1 MILDRRRAHVHPR
14 FAVIAATFALG
25 MAVGGA
31 VVAPIVGSP
40 PMAAIAVVTAAA
52 SPARPAPASTLYPVE
67 VLRVIDGDTFDARV
81 RVWPGMDI
89 TTKVRIR
96 DIDAAEFNG
105 RCDEERRLAQQAY
118 DALAAMLAE
127 GEVTIGR
134 VSFDKYGGRVLADAY
149 ARRTGDVSAALLEQ
163 GLVRRYSGGRR
174 VGWC

>member
-1 MILDRRRAHVHPR
+1 VKPG
-14 FAVIAATFALG
+14 FAVLAATFAVGL
-25 MAVGGA
+25 AVGA
-31 VVAPIVGSP
+31 VVGPAATTAPFALD
-40 PMAAIAVVTAAA
+40 AATAA
-52 SPARPAPASTLYPVE
+52 PARAAPPATVYQVE

-81 RVWPGMDI
+81 RVWPGMEI

-105 RCDEERRLAQQAY
+105 RCDEERRLAQ
-118 DALAAMLAE
+118 DAHAALVNMLAE
-127 GEVTIGR
+127 GQVTIGR

-149 ARRTGDVSAALLEQ
+149 AQRSGDVSAVLLER